1 MEKQGRTDVNIDENL
16 IEPLKHHHQQQQQKQ
31 PQQAESTLHLL
42 SEEFLDEFQCCVC
55 LELIFKPVVL
65 ACGHMSCFWCVYNA
79 MNHVHESNCPICRC
93 PYNHFPSVCQLLHFL
108 LLKLYPIAYK
118 RRERQV
124 REEEKAAGHFSLQF
138 DQNLLEPKLCEKS
151 DILGNNNT
159 HSHLQMDGQSESG
172 SKDSESS
179 SFRDAPKTIMQDES
193 GIPIKPMSFSESREV
208 ICNKT
213 SKALFSSFQC
223 PLSLC
228 CLTVMKGGFNKAFLF
243 IKKKKESR
251 EVAADASNQ
260 GKTSLSYDSEHK
272 DKKVVSVADLLCA
285 ACNRLLV
292 RPIVL
297 NCGHVYCESCF
308 VIPND
313 EMPRCQVCK
322 SLQPNGFPG
331 VCLILHHFLENQ
343 FPEEYSERLKEQNCS
358 TQAQRHTNRGKSV
371 SSDVYS
377 SWFFGNGPK
386 VHVAVGCDYCGM
398 SPIIGER
405 YRCKDC
411 VEKIGFDL
419 CESCYKCPA
428 KIPGRFNQQHK
439 PYHQFEIVQPLS
451 IRDLM
456 LRLNSEQS
464 DDYDDGGSDAME
476 HMDVASTLLAGV
488 QLDEGNNGSEEPED
502 ISPLIF
508 SVDVSLDQDGEADD
522 PSGNISSGLT

>member
-1 MEKQGRTDVNIDENL
+1 MVKGPGPIGEMEKQEETDVNIDGTL
-16 IEPLKHHHQQQQQKQ
+16 IENNKQQQPPLKHPHPHHQHHHQKQ
-31 PQQAESTLHLL
+31 PRGGDSTDDLP

-55 LELIFKPVVL
+55 LELLYKPVVL

-79 MNHVHESNCPICRC
+79 MNHVRESNCPICRC

-108 LLKLYPIAYK
+108 LLKLYPIAYN

-124 REEEKAAGHFSLQF
+124 REEEKRAGHFSLQF
-138 DQNLLEPKLCEKS
+138 DQNLVEPKLCVKT
-151 DILGNNNT
+151 DILGNNHT
-159 HSHLQMDGQSESG
+159 HSHLQSDVHSESG

-179 SFRDAPKTIMQDES
+179 SFRDAPKETIHDGN
-193 GIPIKPMSFSESREV
+193 GIPIKPMPFSESPE
-208 ICNKT
+208 
-213 SKALFSSFQC
+213 F
-223 PLSLC
+223 
-228 CLTVMKGGFNKAFLF
+228 
-243 IKKKKESR
+243 
-251 EVAADASNQ
+251 AADASNQ
-260 GKTSLSYDSEHK
+260 GKTLLSYDSKHK
-272 DKKVVSVADLLCA
+272 DQKVVSVADLLCV

-313 EMPRCQVCK
+313 EMPRCQICK

-331 VCLILHHFLENQ
+331 VCLILHHFLEKQ
-343 FPEEYSERLKEQNCS
+343 FPEEYMERLKEHNCS
-358 TQAQRHTNRGKSV
+358 TQVQRHTNGATSI
-371 SSDVYS
+371 SSDVY

-405 YRCKDC
+405 YKCKDC

-419 CESCYKCPA
+419 CESCYKSPA

-439 PYHQFEIVQPLS
+439 PDHQLEIVEPLS

-464 DDYDDGGSDAME
+464 DDDDDGSDATEYM
-476 HMDVASTLLAGV
+476 HTPTLLAGV
-488 QLDEGNNGSEEPED
+488 QPDESNDGSQEPED
-502 ISPLIF
+502 ISALIF
-508 SVDVSLDQDGEADD
+508 SVNVSLDQEGD
-522 PSGNISSGLT
+522 PENPSDNNISSGLT

>member
-193 GIPIKPMSFSESREV
+193 
-208 ICNKT
+208 
-213 SKALFSSFQC
+213 
-223 PLSLC
+223 
-228 CLTVMKGGFNKAFLF
+228 
-243 IKKKKESR
+243 
-251 EVAADASNQ
+251 
-260 GKTSLSYDSEHK
+260 
-272 DKKVVSVADLLCA
+272 DLLCA

>member
-1 MEKQGRTDVNIDENL
+1 METQEKTDVHIDGTL
-16 IEPLKHHHQQQQQKQ
+16 IETNKQEPLKHPHTHHQQQPQKQ
-31 PQQAESTLHLL
+31 PHGGESTDNLP

-55 LELIFKPVVL
+55 LELLYKPVVL

-124 REEEKAAGHFSLQF
+124 REEEKRAGHFSLQF
-138 DQNLLEPKLCEKS
+138 DQNLVEPKLCEKL
-151 DILGNNNT
+151 DILGNNHT
-159 HSHLQMDGQSESG
+159 HSHLQMDGHSESG
-172 SKDSESS
+172 SKDSEPS
-179 SFRDAPKTIMQDES
+179 SFRDAPKTFMQDEN
-193 GIPIKPMSFSESREV
+193 GIPIKSMPFSES
-208 ICNKT
+208 
-213 SKALFSSFQC
+213 
-223 PLSLC
+223 P
-228 CLTVMKGGFNKAFLF
+228 
-243 IKKKKESR
+243 
-251 EVAADASNQ
+251 EVAADALNQ
-260 GKTSLSYDSEHK
+260 GKTSLSNDSEHK

-285 ACNRLLV
+285 ACNGLLV
-292 RPIVL
+292 RPVVL

-331 VCLILHHFLENQ
+331 VCLILQHFLEKQ
-343 FPEEYSERLKEQNCS
+343 FPEEYSERLKEHNCS
-358 TQAQRHTNRGKSV
+358 TQVQRHTNRVTSI

-377 SWFFGNGPK
+377 SWFFGSGPK

-405 YRCKDC
+405 YKCKDC

-419 CESCYKCPA
+419 CESCYKSPA
-428 KIPGRFNQQHK
+428 TIPGRFNQQHK
-439 PYHQFEIVQPLS
+439 PDHQLEIVQPLS

-464 DDYDDGGSDAME
+464 DDDEDEDGGLDGTENM
-476 HMDVASTLLAGV
+476 HTSTLLASV
-488 QLDEGNNGSEEPED
+488 QPWEGNDGSQDPED
-502 ISPLIF
+502 ISALIF
-508 SVDVSLDQDGEADD
+508 SVNVSLDHEGDPDD
-522 PSGNISSGLT
+522 PSDNNISSGLT

>member
-1 MEKQGRTDVNIDENL
+1 MEKQQKIDETL
-16 IEPLKHHHQQQQQKQ
+16 IESNEQKQ
-31 PQQAESTLHLL
+31 PQQGESTDILP

-55 LELIFKPVVL
+55 LELLYKPVVL

-79 MNHVHESNCPICRC
+79 MNHIHESNCPICRC
-93 PYNHFPSVCQLLHFL
+93 PYNHFPSVCTLLHFL

-124 REEEKAAGHFSLQF
+124 REEEKRAGHFSVQF
-138 DQNLLEPKLCEKS
+138 DQNLVESKLCEKS
-151 DILGNNNT
+151 DIFGNN
-159 HSHLQMDGQSESG
+159 HSLSPLQMGGHSESC

-179 SFRDAPKTIMQDES
+179 SFRDSPKTTMHDEN
-193 GIPIKPMSFSESREV
+193 GIPIKLMPFPES
-208 ICNKT
+208 
-213 SKALFSSFQC
+213 
-223 PLSLC
+223 P
-228 CLTVMKGGFNKAFLF
+228 
-243 IKKKKESR
+243 
-251 EVAADASNQ
+251 EVAADTNQ
-260 GKTSLSYDSEHK
+260 GKTLLSNDSKHK
-272 DKKVVSVADLLCA
+272 DQKVVSVADLLCA

-292 RPIVL
+292 RPLVL

-331 VCLILHHFLENQ
+331 VCLILHHFLEKQ
-343 FPEEYSERLKEQNCS
+343 FPEEYSERLKEHNCS
-358 TQAQRHTNRGKSV
+358 AQAQRHANRVTSI

-377 SWFFGNGPK
+377 SWYFGNGPK

-405 YRCKDC
+405 YKCKDC

-419 CESCYKCPA
+419 CESCYKSPA

-439 PYHQFEIVQPLS
+439 PDHQFEIVQPLS
-451 IRDLM
+451 LRDLIF
-456 LRLNSEQS
+456 RLNSEQS
-464 DDYDDGGSDAME
+464 DDDDDDDGGTNASE
-476 HMDVASTLLAGV
+476 HMDGASDTRAWSAGA
-488 QLDEGNNGSEEPED
+488 QPDEGNDGSEEPED

-508 SVDVSLDQDGEADD
+508 SGDVSLDQEGD
-522 PSGNISSGLT
+522 PTSPGLT